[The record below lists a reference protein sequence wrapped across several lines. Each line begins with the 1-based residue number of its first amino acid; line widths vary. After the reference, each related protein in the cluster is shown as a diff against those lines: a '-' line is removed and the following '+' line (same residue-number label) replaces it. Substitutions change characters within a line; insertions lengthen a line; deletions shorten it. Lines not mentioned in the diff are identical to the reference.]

1 MRAQLGTF
9 PNSGPGREK
18 YLPYSSGVLESY
30 VKKDILLSHV
40 KFSPP
45 LWDYGQEPESDLTI
59 LGLTCY
65 IWSQDYCDQLAK
77 SYKEKYP
84 NTVII
89 FGGPNVPV
97 DQKKWDAYASAR
109 PYVDTFVA
117 GSGEEVFK
125 KILKTFPNL
134 EKWYR
139 LEKDKKYKY
148 DTPTVYVDGTFD
160 KIFNSE
166 EKFTATIE
174 TTRGCPFKCSFC
186 DWGDATGSVV
196 SRYDNDINYRSI
208 DKLLDSPNISGMRII
223 DANWGLYER
232 DLEMTKYIAAKKRS
246 DFYVTFCGIAKNSI
260 KYVPEISK
268 IFYHENFM
276 GDISVSQ
283 PLKIG
288 VQTWHPTTLKYTKR
302 DNIKES
308 SFEYLL
314 NYYKENDIPYNSELI
329 VGLPGETADTWLYT
343 LQKDFELG
351 VDFQN
356 IYNLEI
362 VANMPMLLE
371 HEEDYQLRI
380 KTVYIPKTL
389 IEKVTT
395 KFYHRNKDF
404 IIDDYDPL
412 EDIQQ
417 YVRRDFLVGCFS
429 FDEEELL
436 KMYDYTWW
444 MNTLYN
450 TGLIDRSKIISIK
463 DEILEFFATLDSK
476 PFWKEQVER
485 HRACW
490 KEAMIGGKLRSA
502 HAIRYWMNTL
512 NRADELMNIHS
523 NFEQAEA
530 ELGKKLKPFN
540 RSLELYNYGWKL

>member
-1 MRAQLGTF
+1 MKIQLGTF
-9 PNSGPGREK
+9 PAPDREK

-40 KFSPP
+40 KFESP
-45 LWDYGQEPESDLTI
+45 LWDYGQEPEDDLAI

-77 SYKEKYP
+77 AYKEKYP
-84 NTVII
+84 NTIII

-97 DQKKWDAYASAR
+97 DPKKWKAYENER
-109 PYVDTFVA
+109 PFVDTFVA
-117 GSGEEVFK
+117 GAGEEVFK
-125 KILKTFPNL
+125 KILHTFPNL
-134 EKWYR
+134 DKWYR

-160 KIFNSE
+160 KLLESNAQ
-166 EKFTATIE
+166 FTATIE

-196 SRYDNDINYRSI
+196 SRYDNDINYASI
-208 DKLLDSPNISGMRII
+208 NKVLNHPNVSGMRII
-223 DANWGLYER
+223 DANWGMYER
-232 DLEMTKYIAAKKRS
+232 DLDMTKHMAATKRN
-246 DFYVTFCGIAKNSI
+246 DFYITFCGIAKNSI
-260 KYVPEISK
+260 KYVPEIAK

-288 VQTWHPTTLKYTKR
+288 VQTWHPTTLKYTER

-308 SFEYLL
+308 SFKYLL
-314 NYYKENDIPYNSELI
+314 DYYKENNIPYNSELI
-329 VGLPGETADTWLYT
+329 VGLPGETSETWLYT
-343 LQKDFELG
+343 LQKDFEFG

-362 VANMPMLLE
+362 VANMPMLLD
-371 HEEDYQLRI
+371 HEEDYQLKI
-380 KTVYIPKTL
+380 KTVYIPKML
-389 IEKVTT
+389 IEKVSS
-395 KFYHRNKDF
+395 KFYHKNKDF
-404 IIDDYDPL
+404 VIDDYDPTDDL
-412 EDIQQ
+412 QKYI
-417 YVRRDFLVGCFS
+417 RRDFLVSSFS

-450 TGLIDRSKIISIK
+450 TRLLDRTKIISVK
-463 DEILEFFATLDSK
+463 DEIIEFFATLDSK

-490 KEAMIGGKLRSA
+490 REAMIDGKIRSA
-502 HAIRYWMNTL
+502 HATRYWTKTL
-512 NRADELMNIHS
+512 NRADELMNINL

-530 ELGKKLKPFN
+530 ELGKKLTPFA
-540 RSLELYNYGWKL
+540 RSLELYNYGWKI

>member
-1 MRAQLGTF
+1 MRIQLGSF
-9 PNSGPGREK
+9 PAPDREK
-18 YLPYSSGVLESY
+18 YLPYSSGILESY
-30 VKKDILLSHV
+30 VKKDILLNHI
-40 KFSPP
+40 KFINP
-45 LWDYGQEPESDLTI
+45 LWDYGQTPEDDLTI
-59 LGLTCY
+59 FGLTCY

-77 SYKEKYP
+77 SYKEKFP

-97 DQKKWDAYASAR
+97 DPKKWDAYAAAR

-117 GSGEEVFK
+117 GSGEEIFRR
-125 KILKTFPNL
+125 ILKTFPNL

-160 KIFNSE
+160 RLLDSE
-166 EKFTATIE
+166 AKFTATIE

-196 SRYDNDINYRSI
+196 SRYDNDINYQSI
-208 DKLLDSPNISGMRII
+208 NKVMNHPNVSGMRII
-223 DANWGLYER
+223 DANWGMYER
-232 DLEMTKYIAAKKRS
+232 DLEMTKHMAATKRD
-246 DFYVTFCGIAKNSI
+246 DFYITFCGIAKNSI
-260 KYVPEISK
+260 KYVPEIAK

-288 VQTWHPTTLKYTKR
+288 VQTWHPTTLKYTER

-308 SFEYLL
+308 SFKYLL
-314 NYYKENDIPYNSELI
+314 DYYKENNIPYNSELI
-329 VGLPGETADTWLYT
+329 VGLPGETSETWLYT
-343 LQKDFELG
+343 LQKDFEFG

-362 VANMPMLLE
+362 VANMPMLLD
-371 HEEDYQLRI
+371 HEEDYQLKI
-380 KTVYIPKTL
+380 KTVYIPKML
-389 IEKVTT
+389 VEKVSS
-395 KFYHRNKDF
+395 KFYHRHKDF
-404 IIDDYDPL
+404 VIDDYNPSDDL
-412 EDIQQ
+412 QK
-417 YVRRDFLVGCFS
+417 YVRRDFLVSSFS

-450 TGLIDRSKIISIK
+450 TGLLDRAQIVSVK

-490 KEAMIGGKLRSA
+490 KEAMIDGKIRSA
-502 HAIRYWMNTL
+502 HATRYWTKTL
-512 NRADELMNIHS
+512 NRADELMNINL

-530 ELGKKLKPFN
+530 ELGKKLKPFA